1 MKTKEIAKAKA
12 QANSALLDAI
22 DCVYKESDG
31 QKLSPENLKKMKPS
45 LRIIADYLNV
55 TQEQALIFA
64 LICVDTFSGEAV
76 TIRDICR
83 HLSVN
88 SVAVIRYYEAF
99 EILEEKNILDSSI
112 KRSYSREQSNNK
124 EYSVRLELVNAII
137 KHEPCLKIQKQP
149 INNLIDALGEIYVLI
164 EKLDDDLIS
173 GSDFISKLE
182 KLRLELARFDFI
194 NNMKVIGLKDKE
206 FSILVYVIW
215 KALSGSNGVDIE
227 HLTKRLI
234 GSPSSQMSFFQK
246 LKSGKNDLIQHHLL
260 EIVPT
265 RFLNDIELMPTQYLT
280 SILQENGIKMEV
292 QKSQRSNII
301 EPASIG
307 EKNLFY
313 NPSES
318 QQLSSV
324 RSMMEEKNYRNLMER
339 LQSKNLPTSMNILLY
354 GAPGTGKTESV
365 LQLARVSGR
374 EIIKVDISQT
384 KSMWFGESEKIIKKV
399 FTDYFEYAKKCKITP
414 ILLFNEADAILG
426 NRSELTG
433 NSNARQTEN
442 TIQNIL
448 LEELEN
454 FKGIF
459 FATTNFATNLDKA
472 FERRFLFKIEFHK
485 PSIEA
490 RTLIWMNKLSFLPEI
505 DARNLAE
512 QFDLSGGQIDNIVRK
527 SEIEFIMYGESVQ
540 LEQLI
545 TFCQEETIAKVG
557 NRNVIGF

>member
-1 MKTKEIAKAKA
+1 MKTK
-12 QANSALLDAI
+12 ANAALFDAI
-22 DCVYKESDG
+22 NVVYNETKG
-31 QKLSPENLKKMKPS
+31 QKLTPENLRKIKPS
-45 LRIIADYLNV
+45 LRIIAKYLSV
-55 TQEQALIFA
+55 THEQALIFA
-64 LICVDTFSGEAV
+64 LIIEDSFRGETV
-76 TIRDICR
+76 YLSDICR
-83 HLSVN
+83 HLDVN
-88 SVAVIRYYEAF
+88 SLSVIHYYEAF
-99 EILEEKNILDSSI
+99 EVLEQKSYIIAKPKRRDSSGI
-112 KRSYSREQSNNK
+112 ITNK
-124 EYSVRLELVNAII
+124 EYIVHHDVANAIL
-137 KHEPCLKIQKQP
+137 KHEACPKIQKKQL
-149 INNLIDALGEIYVLI
+149 NNLIDALGEIYALI
-164 EKLDDDLIS
+164 EQLEDDLITA
-173 GSDFISKLE
+173 ISFYEQLGNV
-182 KLRLELARFDFI
+182 RNELTRFDFI
-194 NNMKVIGLKDKE
+194 NKMKVIQLQDKE

-215 KALSGSNGVDIE
+215 NVLSGRNGVDIE
-227 HLTKRLI
+227 PITKKLLW
-234 GSPSSQMSFFQK
+234 SSASRMNFFQE
-246 LKSGKNDLIQHHLL
+246 LKSGKNELMKYDLL

-265 RFLNDIELMPTQYLT
+265 RFLNDIEVMPTHYVT
-280 SILQENGIKMEV
+280 SVLQENGIKMEV

-301 EPASIG
+301 EHASIC

-318 QQLSSV
+318 QQISSV
-324 RSMMEEKNYRNLMER
+324 RTMMEENNYRKLMER
-339 LQSKNLPTSMNILLY
+339 LQSKNLPTSLNILLY

-374 EIIKVDISQT
+374 EIMKVDISQT

-399 FTDYFEYAKKCKITP
+399 FTDYAEYAKKCKITP

-472 FERRFLFKIEFHK
+472 FERRFLFKIEFCK

-490 RTLIWMNKLSFLPEI
+490 RTLIWLNKLSFLTEI
-505 DARNLAE
+505 DARTLAE
-512 QFDLSGGQIDNIVRK
+512 QFDLSGGQIENIVRK
-527 SEIEFIMYGESVQ
+527 SEIDFIMHGESTP
-540 LEQLI
+540 LPKLI
-545 TFCQEETIAKVG
+545 TFCQEEQISKVG